1 MKKILLM
8 GNPNVGKSAIFTSL
22 TGINVRTSNY
32 PGTTVSYTTGV
43 LTVLKKNSSCTSCRK
58 SSCKG
63 CGVGSAEKYEVIDV
77 PGTYRLDPLSEAEK
91 VASRLLPEGDMI
103 VNVVDSTNLERNLN
117 LTLQLLEMNKPVIV
131 VLNMWDDTVHKG
143 ISIDTDKLSKML
155 GVPVVTTTGITGAG
169 IDKLIEYIIN
179 YPLESVSK
187 REYKNRWASIGEIIS
202 AVQNLEHRRH
212 TFLERLQ
219 DISIHPFAG
228 IPIAILVIIAI
239 FRVIIGIGELLIGL
253 MEQLFE
259 RLYTPVI
266 MFLSRVL
273 GGEGVLHQIFI
284 GDISGETIDYEA
296 AMGVLTTGVYLEIG
310 IVLPYI
316 LMFYIVLGFLED
328 LGYLPRLAVLFDR
341 FMHRVGLHGFS
352 IIPMMLAMGCNIPG
366 ILAVRNIESRRQRF
380 ITATL
385 TAITIPCLAQSAIIF
400 SITATYGT
408 GCVVAI
414 LGTIISVWLVS
425 GSVLSFFVKGTTDTL
440 IMEVPPYRLP
450 ALKVLLRNLGTRIY
464 GFLTDA
470 FPYVLGGILFINIL
484 TILGVMDFLGNLAS
498 PVIKGIFGLP
508 EDAVASFVIGIIRKD
523 AAVALLE
530 PLNMSGAQMVT
541 AVTLLIIYFP
551 CMATFVIMLKELGL
565 KDTFKSF
572 IIMII
577 VSLITGAYIRVS
589 MAAFG
594 DPWIYAVFTVLI
606 SFAVMLVLSRIADRR
621 HQVEYT

>member
-32 PGTTVSYTTGV
+32 PGTTVSYAAGI
-43 LTVLKKNSSCTSCRK
+43 LTVLRKNSSCASCCK

-63 CGVGSAEKYEVIDV
+63 CSVGSTEKFEVIDV

-91 VASRLLPEGDMI
+91 VACQLLPEGDI
-103 VNVVDSTNLERNLN
+103 IINVVDATNLERNLN
-117 LTLQLLEMNKPVIV
+117 LTLQLLEMNKPVVV

-143 ISIDTDKLSKML
+143 ISIDPEKLSKML
-155 GVPVVTTTGITGAG
+155 GVPVVTTTGITGEG
-169 IDKLIEYIIN
+169 IDKLIEYIMN
-179 YPLESVSK
+179 YPPESVTK
-187 REYKNRWASIGEIIS
+187 REYKNRWAAIGEIIN

-219 DISIHPFAG
+219 DISIHPFYG

-239 FRVIIGIGELLIGL
+239 FRVIIGIGEYLIGL

-259 RLYTPVI
+259 RFYTPLI
-266 MFLSRVL
+266 MSLSRVL
-273 GGEGVLHQIFI
+273 GGGGVLHQILI

-296 AMGVLTTGVYLEIG
+296 AMGVLTTGVFLEIG

-316 LMFYIVLGFLED
+316 LIFYIVLGFLED

-385 TAITIPCLAQSAIIF
+385 TAITIPCFAQSAIIF

-408 GCVVAI
+408 GYVVAI
-414 LGTIISVWLVS
+414 LGTILSVWLVL

-450 ALKVLLRNLGTRIY
+450 AFKVQLRNLGSRIY

-470 FPYVLGGILFINIL
+470 FPYVLGGILFVNIL
-484 TILGVMDFLGNLAS
+484 TILGAMDFIGNLAA
-498 PVIKGIFGLP
+498 PVITGIFGLP
-508 EDAVASFVIGIIRKD
+508 EGAVASFVVGIVRKD

-530 PLNMSGAQMVT
+530 PLNISGAQMVVG
-541 AVTLLIIYFP
+541 VTLLIIYFP
-551 CMATFVIMLKELGL
+551 CMATFVIMLKELGFA
-565 KDTFKSF
+565 DTFKSF
-572 IIMII
+572 MIMVI
-577 VSLITGAYIRVS
+577 VTLLVGTYIRAF
-589 MAAFG
+589 MAVFN
-594 DPWIYAVFTVLI
+594 DPWIYVIFTVLL

-621 HQVEYT
+621 HRTKYV